1 MLLSVVNTML
11 RDNYQSLDDLCK
23 SEGVDR
29 DNLCRCL
36 EDAGFEYMPAI
47 NQFR

>member
-11 RDNYQSLDDLCK
+11 RDNYPSLDDLCK

-29 DNLCRCL
+29 DDLCRRL
-36 EDAGFEYMPAI
+36 EEAGFEYMPAI